1 VVSLIV
7 HRQAIPSPFGTEVFL
22 LDGPDEAPIHV
33 QRTEQGDHILLVAEK
48 LVSDRTELPL
58 RELRMHVLER
68 IARAIPFL
76 EEHLRVVDSVH
87 DGLPIWRY
95 DSDGVRHEVP
105 RSEGVGTSSRPEPMV
120 PQFEVDP
127 PGYLGLA
134 GESVRGPIDNTLLV
148 GSSVLPALG
157 QEGAILAARSAA
169 QVIGRSDRRRARRR
183 GDMWTKIEIT

>member
-1 VVSLIV
+1 M
-7 HRQAIPSPFGTEVFL
+7 
-22 LDGPDEAPIHV
+22 

-105 RSEGVGTSSRPEPMV
+105 RSRASAR
-120 PQFEVDP
+120 P
-127 PGYLGLA
+127 PGLSRWCLSLKSILPGTWA
-134 GESVRGPIDNTLLV
+134 WPVNRFVGPSTTPFSLV
-148 GSSVLPALG
+148 PRFCPRLDRREPFWP
-157 QEGAILAARSAA
+157 LAAQLKSSGVRIGAERAAVGICGRKSRSLKGFHCTQM
-169 QVIGRSDRRRARRR
+169 QVSRLTLQRCL
-183 GDMWTKIEIT
+183 M